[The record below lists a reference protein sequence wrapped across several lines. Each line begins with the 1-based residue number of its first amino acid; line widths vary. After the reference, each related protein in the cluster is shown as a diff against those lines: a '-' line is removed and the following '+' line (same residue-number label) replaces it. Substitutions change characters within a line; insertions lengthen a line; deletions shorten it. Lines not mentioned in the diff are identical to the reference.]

1 MQPIYNEP
9 AATCVQIPAWI
20 FTKRELPPFQIALL
34 GTLLALGGEVTI
46 SQRNLAKMLFCSQET
61 IKRALNALN
70 EKRIVSITHQL
81 NADGGKASNRYTVQ
95 PWVMGGTAND

>member
-1 MQPIYNEP
+1 MQSLYTEP
-9 AATCVQIPAWI
+9 VAPCVRIPSWV
-20 FTKRELPPFQIALL
+20 FTERELSAFQIALL

-61 IKRALNALN
+61 IKRSLSALN
-70 EKRIVSITHQL
+70 EKRIVSITHQF
-81 NADGGKASNRYTVQ
+81 NSDGGKASNRYIVQ